1 MKLRFSAAALVAAGL
16 MSVAGAA
23 YAVVDPVGPP
33 SETDSKYDGAA
44 EYRKGVEAVDAGKF
58 ADAETIFLKQIEQNP
73 NDSNALYFLGMAR
86 EGNKDLSG
94 AEAAFD
100 AATKVDAENVR
111 AWQELGLVQAKQ
123 GEGAKAKATL
133 EELKKRDAA
142 CAGSC
147 AKAADLKAG
156 VAKVQAAVGA
166 GTSAKL
172 DEHQK
177 LLFAH
182 PGVGDAAYLDAVS
195 LINEHRYEKAL
206 DSLKEAEAA
215 FGPHPDILTYIGF
228 ANRKLGRY
236 ELAEEYYQRALKA
249 APEHRGATEY
259 YGELK
264 VVRGDM
270 PAARKL
276 LARLDTLCTYGCAE
290 ADELRRWING
300 EHVGGS

>member
-1 MKLRFSAAALVAAGL
+1 MKLRHSALALIAVGL

-23 YAVVDPVGPP
+23 YAVVDPVAPL
-33 SETDSKYDGAA
+33 SETDSKYDGTA
-44 EYRKGVEAVDAGKF
+44 EFRKGVEAVDAGKF
-58 ADAETIFLKQIEQNP
+58 ADAETIFLKLMEQNP

-123 GEGAKAKATL
+123 GASARAKATL

-156 VAKVQAAVGA
+156 VAKLQAAVGA
-166 GTSAKL
+166 GSSAKL
-172 DEHQK
+172 EAGQK
-177 LLFAH
+177 LLFAKA
-182 PGVGDAAYLDAVS
+182 GVGDKAYLDAVS
-195 LINEHRYEKAL
+195 LINEHRYEQAL

-215 FGPHPDILTYIGF
+215 FGPHPDVLTYIGF

-236 ELAEEYYQRALKA
+236 DLAEEYYQKALKA

-300 EHVGGS
+300 EHIGGS